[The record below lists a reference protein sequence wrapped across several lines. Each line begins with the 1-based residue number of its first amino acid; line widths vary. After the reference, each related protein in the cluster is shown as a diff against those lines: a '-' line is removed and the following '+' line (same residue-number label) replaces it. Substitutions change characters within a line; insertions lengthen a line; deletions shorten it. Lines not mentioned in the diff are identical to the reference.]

1 MKKFLNPKNYVRKAV
16 RVSARAQQVLK
27 DKLSVAKHF
36 HYNIDS
42 PRKRILD
49 KKTVQVEGWIIPRQ
63 GRTFE
68 IRVRNNGTLHKVK
81 TGIRRPDVA
90 KSHPHTDKALHS
102 GFSSEFEFEN
112 GSLVVEVNVGGG
124 FKPLYHT
131 KITFGLGDLPK
142 DLYNEDLSNNYPE
155 HVNLLNNRKQTYYE
169 ERIEASYERAATDPR
184 LMAIYL
190 PQFHPFEQNDK
201 AWGRGFTE
209 WANVTAGQP
218 RFVGHQQPILPKDLG
233 FYDLRLESKIKEQ
246 IDLAKKYGVYGFAFY
261 YYWFS
266 GKKIMDAPLES
277 FLKNKDWDFNFSICW
292 ANENWTKRWDGRDS
306 DVIIAQEYRDEDPLA
321 FIKDV
326 EHILLDKRYITED
339 GKPVLTVYRASELK
353 DPKRYSDIWREYF
366 RKQHGKELHLVSCLS
381 FDDQDPREYGFDA
394 ALDFAPLS
402 AFFKNKFF
410 PEGLFP
416 HIDVKQKLLDINF
429 SGVVADYRSI
439 ALNPKL
445 DDVYDFPVYPCIT
458 PSWDNDARKKGQ
470 GYVFQNSSPDIY
482 ADWLDRVVEKE
493 RAKKEAPLIYI
504 NAWNEWAEGAI
515 MEPSTHLGH
524 ATLNRTAEVL
534 AKYSDNSANRKNFP
548 QYQVAR
554 AANKKLAVVA
564 HLFYPDLWS
573 EFAERLSKIDEP
585 FDLFVTLN
593 QKDADF
599 TPSLPGK
606 DIKII
611 TYVVPNRGRDVLPFI
626 YVARRL
632 ERAGYEYVLK
642 LHSKKSKHR
651 TDGSTWLTEVL
662 DGLVP
667 DTTTV
672 KKIIEVLNQPATGL
686 VGPANHLVSLKRH
699 MGSNAPILENLLG
712 RAYDKKT
719 AKEIMTAPE
728 YSPYIGGTM
737 FWARL
742 DALKPLLTLDLMPDD
757 FQSEHGQ
764 VDGTTAHAVERFIGV
779 SAKLE
784 QKDIY
789 LVDGKQPDKVD
800 LTIPRTNKYTFAP

>member
-16 RVSARAQQVLK
+16 RVGAQAHRVIK
-27 DKLSVAKHF
+27 DKLSVTKYF

-42 PRKRILD
+42 PRKHILD
-49 KKTVQVEGWIIPRQ
+49 KKTVQVEGWIIPKR
-63 GRTFE
+63 GESFD
-68 IRVRNNGTLHKVK
+68 IRVRNNGHIHTVK
-81 TGIRRPDVA
+81 TGVRRPDVA
-90 KSHPHTDKALHS
+90 KSHPHNDKALYS
-102 GFSSEFEFEN
+102 GFLAEFEYEN
-112 GSLVVEVNVGGG
+112 GSLIVEVNIGNG
-124 FKPLYHT
+124 FKTLYHT
-131 KITFGLGDLPK
+131 KVSYGLGDLPK

-169 ERIEASYERAATDPR
+169 ERVEGEYQRAAADPR
-184 LMAIYL
+184 VMAIYL
-190 PQFHPFEQNDK
+190 PQFHPFAENDK

-209 WANVTAGQP
+209 WTNVTAGQA

-277 FLKNKDWDFNFSICW
+277 FLKHKEWDFNFSICW

-353 DPKRYSDIWREYF
+353 NPKRYSDIWREYF
-366 RKQHGKELHLVSCLS
+366 RKEHGKELHLVSCLS

-402 AFFKNKFF
+402 SFFKNKLF
-410 PEGLFP
+410 PDGLFP
-416 HIDVKQKLLDINF
+416 HIDVRQKLLDINF

-439 ALNPKL
+439 ALNNKL
-445 DDVYDFPVYPCIT
+445 DNAYEFPTYPCVT

-470 GYVFQNSSPDIY
+470 GYVFQNSSPDVY
-482 ADWLDRVVEKE
+482 ADWLTRVLKNE
-493 RAKKEAPLIYI
+493 RQKKEAPLIYV

-515 MEPSTHLGH
+515 MEPSVHLGH
-524 ATLNRTAEVL
+524 ATLNRTVEAL
-534 AKYSDNSANRKNFP
+534 AKVSDNATNRQTFPAYQLANP
-548 QYQVAR
+548 
-554 AANKKLAVVA
+554 ANKKLAVVV
-564 HLFYPDLWS
+564 HLFYPDLWPQ
-573 EFAERLSKIDEP
+573 FKERLDKINEP

-599 TPSLPGK
+599 APTVNDK
-606 DIKII
+606 NVRVT
-611 TYVVPNRGRDVLPFI
+611 TYVVPNRGRDVLPFV

-632 ERAGYEYVLK
+632 EQAGYEYVLK

-651 TDGSTWLTEVL
+651 SDGSTWLNEVL

-667 DTTTV
+667 DSETARKAIEALNNEDTG
-672 KKIIEVLNQPATGL
+672 II
-686 VGPANHLVSLKRH
+686 GPANHLVSLKRH
-699 MGSNAPILENLLG
+699 MGGNAPILENLLM
-712 RAYDKKT
+712 RAYDKKV
-719 AKEIMTAPE
+719 AGEIIASPE
-728 YSPYIGGTM
+728 YYPYIGGTM
-737 FWARL
+737 FWARIDTL
-742 DALKPLLTLDLMPDD
+742 RPLLQLDLMPDD

-764 VDGTTAHAVERFIGV
+764 IDGTAAHAVERFIGV
-779 SAKLE
+779 AAKLE
-784 QKDIY
+784 QKNVY
-789 LVDGKQPDKVD
+789 LVANGGLEKVD
-800 LTIPRTNKYTFAP
+800 LSAPHTSKYTFAP